1 MKSLLYIKKTVLVY
15 IITKNKSDSYKLPVI
30 FSTKFHILFIEKC
43 RNTPHNKVG
52 GVYMRRLRL
61 KARLTQEQLAVKVGI
76 SQVYVSKIENGYIKG
91 LTIDTLVKIA
101 NCLEIRPEKLLRALL
116 SDENNLNE

>member
-1 MKSLLYIKKTVLVY
+1 
-15 IITKNKSDSYKLPVI
+15 
-30 FSTKFHILFIEKC
+30 
-43 RNTPHNKVG
+43 
-52 GVYMRRLRL
+52 MRRLRL